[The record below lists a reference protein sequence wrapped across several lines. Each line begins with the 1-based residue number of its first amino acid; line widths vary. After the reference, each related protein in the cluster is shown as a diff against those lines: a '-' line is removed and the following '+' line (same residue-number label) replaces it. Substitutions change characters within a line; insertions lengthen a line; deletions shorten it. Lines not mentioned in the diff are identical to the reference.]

1 MNINKFCITPMSEI
15 AFGQW
20 QSVKNIGFK
29 KWMTKIPNCICNS
42 GKIKNEKTAN
52 ILNITILFKVKYLH
66 FKLSAC
72 CVWAYQLDLRYVL
85 FPPEWFF
92 QFRSVRC
99 HEVVATTQKKQTNK
113 QNTNKC
119 SIFSVFCVSFAMH
132 FDIYKN

>member
-72 CVWAYQLDLRYVL
+72 CIWAYQLDLRYVL

-99 HEVVATTQKKQTNK
+99 HEVVATAQKKNK

-119 SIFSVFCVSFAMH
+119 SIFLLFLPCILIY
-132 FDIYKN
+132 IYKN